1 MFDLDFDKLS
11 NVESDNVRLFDS
23 LESLEVTFMKCFNR
37 ERSFF
42 VATSRGIVSK
52 FACRVTTTF
61 LLVRCYQK
69 SIIHMRTIMVRF
81 FKNGSSRFH
90 LFSSFHTNNF
100 YNNTSPAW
108 KKLKNARNS
117 LSVRQQFKS
126 PWSPTVY
133 RSFAQYGIGPVERLG
148 TYHGKN
154 NFTTNKWE
162 KCLKVFGAEIRTHDV
177 YNMSFLP

>member
-1 MFDLDFDKLS
+1 
-11 NVESDNVRLFDS
+11 
-23 LESLEVTFMKCFNR
+23 MKCFNR

-81 FKNGSSRFH
+81 FKNGSSPAS
-90 LFSSFHTNNF
+90 FSFIF
-100 YNNTSPAW
+100 IFPYKQFLQQYKPCL
-108 KKLKNARNS
+108 KKTKKC
-117 LSVRQQFKS
+117 QEQFVSQTAIQKS
-126 PWSPTVY
+126 MEPDSIQILCPIWDWTCRKTGHISW
-133 RSFAQYGIGPVERLG
+133 Q
-148 TYHGKN
+148 KN

>member
-1 MFDLDFDKLS
+1 MLNHIPRGQIHSLGLMFDLDFDKLS

-81 FKNGSSRFH
+81 FKNGSSPAS
-90 LFSSFHTNNF
+90 FSFIF
-100 YNNTSPAW
+100 IFPY
-108 KKLKNARNS
+108 KQFL
-117 LSVRQQFKS
+117 QQYK
-126 PWSPTVY
+126 P
-133 RSFAQYGIGPVERLG
+133 
-148 TYHGKN
+148 
-154 NFTTNKWE
+154 
-162 KCLKVFGAEIRTHDV
+162 CLKKTKKCQEQFV
-177 YNMSFLP
+177 S

>member
-69 SIIHMRTIMVRF
+69 SIIHMRTIIVRF
-81 FKNGSSRFH
+81 FKNGSSPAS
-90 LFSSFHTNNF
+90 FSFIFIFPYKHNNF

-148 TYHGKN
+148 TYHGKKQ
-154 NFTTNKWE
+154 FYNK
-162 KCLKVFGAEIRTHDV
+162 
-177 YNMSFLP
+177 